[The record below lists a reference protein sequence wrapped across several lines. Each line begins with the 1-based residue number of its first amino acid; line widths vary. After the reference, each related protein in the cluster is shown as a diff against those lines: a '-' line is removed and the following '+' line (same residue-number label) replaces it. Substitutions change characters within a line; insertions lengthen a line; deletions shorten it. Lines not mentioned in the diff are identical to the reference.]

1 MRILIVDDDFITR
14 KSLIKML
21 QAYGDCDEATNGQEA
36 VDSFNMAWE
45 ESRPYD
51 LVLLDIMMPSLDGQD
66 ALQQIR
72 EFESSRGIMGFGEAK
87 VIMVS
92 ALDDPRN
99 VVQAFYAGG
108 ASSYLIKPVQAQKLY
123 EEMEKLG
130 FATRAK

>member
-14 KSLIKML
+14 KSLVKML
-21 QAYGDCDEATNGQEA
+21 QAYGDCDEATNGKEA
-36 VDSFNMAWE
+36 VASFNMAWE

-51 LVLLDIMMPSLDGQD
+51 LVLLDIMMPSLDGQN

-72 EFESSRGIMGFGEAK
+72 GFESSRGIVGFGEAK

-99 VVQAFYAGG
+99 VVQAFYSGG
-108 ASSYLIKPVQAQKLY
+108 ASSYLVKPVQAQKLQ

-130 FATRAK
+130 FAPRAK